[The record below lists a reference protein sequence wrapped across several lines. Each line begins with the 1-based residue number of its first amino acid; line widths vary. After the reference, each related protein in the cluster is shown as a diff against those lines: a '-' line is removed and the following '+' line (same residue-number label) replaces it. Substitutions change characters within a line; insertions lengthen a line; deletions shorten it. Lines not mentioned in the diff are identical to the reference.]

1 MTDWSAS
8 ASLPSGWSK
17 GGPAGGPAGAPVGGP
32 VGAPVGGPVGGPA
45 GGPAGDGIHEAVDG
59 SVDGS
64 VGGSVDVLRWQQE
77 YAAWEPVHSRSAGAI
92 VRQARRHRRQ
102 VRAKRTGSVAATV
115 AALTAGSF
123 WLDAHTPPPPTPPVF
138 VPAASPSWTTRGC
151 VVRASSCEPVL
162 RAWLTDHGLTGPI
175 TVVDPSVN
183 RRETYPNTH
192 AAGTILLEARLDQ
205 GSEEVPLDVIVII
218 ATTDLYVPGVGRAPL
233 DDSTRLTLRDGT
245 AAYVWPRPRHP
256 SWQDAITVDSPLAPG
271 RHPSVQAR
279 IGHGDLRGQENPA
292 ATTELPPFPPG
303 VTEAAVLE
311 LVERLLAAPQ

>member
-1 MTDWSAS
+1 MTDWKAF
-8 ASLPSGWSK
+8 ASLPNGRSK
-17 GGPAGGPAGAPVGGP
+17 GGPVRGPA
-32 VGAPVGGPVGGPA
+32 
-45 GGPAGDGIHEAVDG
+45 DGIHEAVDR
-59 SVDGS
+59 DGIHDA

-77 YAAWEPVHSRSAGAI
+77 YAAWEPVAVRSAGAI

-183 RRETYPNTH
+183 RRETYPYTY

-218 ATTDLYVPGVGRAPL
+218 ATTDLYPPGVSQAPL
-233 DDSTRLTLRDGT
+233 DGSTRLTLRDGT

-256 SWQDAITVDSPLAPG
+256 SWQDAITVDTPLAPG